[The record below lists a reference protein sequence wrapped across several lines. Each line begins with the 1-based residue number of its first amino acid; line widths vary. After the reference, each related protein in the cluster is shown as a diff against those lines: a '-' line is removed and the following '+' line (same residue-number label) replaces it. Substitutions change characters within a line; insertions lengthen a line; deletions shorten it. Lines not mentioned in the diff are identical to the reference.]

1 MWCEAEDLTIL
12 VPPPLHPA
20 DSKACNFPAIDAL
33 IQPISLLQVTIMQ
46 KYAINTAGL
55 TKAQKQLR
63 GSPQRLYFVVPA
75 SLYDG
80 YSVVAG
86 TGSIQQWVLKMAW
99 E

>member
-1 MWCEAEDLTIL
+1 M
-12 VPPPLHPA
+12 
-20 DSKACNFPAIDAL
+20 
-33 IQPISLLQVTIMQ
+33 TIMQ